1 MITCMSHTEKHC
13 KNYKSFL
20 EIMFF
25 LSVLS
30 DGKVSMVVFVR
41 KLEVVHKQVGG
52 CLISNL
58 LVLGSWRLSD
68 QMGA

>member
-1 MITCMSHTEKHC
+1 MSHTEKHC

-52 CLISNL
+52 YLIL
-58 LVLGSWRLSD
+58 YDLQPHCVRKLEII
-68 QMGA
+68 